1 MISFDALESAHRD
14 IVPRLQMLCDAVR
27 EAGEKD
33 QLIFFDDIRIR
44 IEKALSVEELLE
56 PFLALSTSAFRGFSM
71 NWESIAI
78 LDEVLETSSH
88 ISEILA
94 RDGTTVH

>member
-1 MISFDALESAHRD
+1 MTSFDALESAHLD

-27 EAGEKD
+27 DAGEKD
-33 QLIFFDDIRIR
+33 QLVFFDEIRVR
-44 IEKALSVEELLE
+44 IEKALSIEELLD
-56 PFLALSTSAFRGFSM
+56 PFMALSTSAFRGFSM

-94 RDGTTVH
+94 RGEGTVH

>member
-1 MISFDALESAHRD
+1 MTSFDALESAHRD

-27 EAGEKD
+27 DAGEKD
-33 QLIFFDDIRIR
+33 QLVFFDEIRVR
-44 IEKALSVEELLE
+44 IEKAHSVDELLE
-56 PFLALSTSAFRGFSM
+56 PFMALSTSAFRGFAM

-94 RDGTTVH
+94 RGEETVH

>member
-1 MISFDALESAHRD
+1 MNAFDALQWAHRD

-27 EAGEKD
+27 DAGEKD
-33 QLIFFDDIRIR
+33 QLVFFDEIRVQ
-44 IEKALSVEELLE
+44 IEKADSVEQLLE
-56 PFLALSTSAFRGFSM
+56 PFMALSTSAFRGFSM

-94 RDGTTVH
+94 RGDDTVH

>member
-1 MISFDALESAHRD
+1 MTACDALESAQRD

-27 EAGEKD
+27 DAGEKD
-33 QLIFFDDIRIR
+33 QLVFFDDIRVR
-44 IEKALSVEELLE
+44 IEKAHSVDELLE
-56 PFLALSTSAFRGFSM
+56 PFMALSTSAFRGFAM

-78 LDEVLETSSH
+78 LDEVLATSSH

-94 RDGTTVH
+94 RGEETVH